1 MKPNVSA
8 REAVAT
14 HGLTRAQAAIGAG
27 LAAACQIA
35 VLVRLAARSETDVR
49 GGCEGT
55 RSARRARACVGRSL
69 HSGTQ
74 RVACWRRV
82 YLGCNLPLAQ
92 RSHVCSLCCARGV
105 RLSHARASGD
115 CCLCTQRRAC
125 GNGRG
130 RVHQADL
137 RSLRESCTMRRCSQ
151 GRACTCTRT
160 RTRTRTRARTRT
172 CTRTRTPCAAVD
184 RRSRRLSHVAAPA
197 CTESFGVQKGNMDHG
212 CSV

>member
-49 GGCEGT
+49 GGCEGA

-74 RVACWRRV
+74 RVACRRQV
-82 YLGCNLPLAQ
+82 YLGVASSRSQ

-115 CCLCTQRRAC
+115 CLCTQRRAC

-137 RSLRESCTMRRCSQ
+137 RSLRESCTVRRCSR

-160 RTRTRTRARTRT
+160 RTRTRIRTRT
-172 CTRTRTPCAAVD
+172 RTRTRTPCAAVD
-184 RRSRRLSHVAAPA
+184 RRSCRLPGGQAAGA
-197 CTESFGVQKGNMDHG
+197 ALARDR
-212 CSV
+212 